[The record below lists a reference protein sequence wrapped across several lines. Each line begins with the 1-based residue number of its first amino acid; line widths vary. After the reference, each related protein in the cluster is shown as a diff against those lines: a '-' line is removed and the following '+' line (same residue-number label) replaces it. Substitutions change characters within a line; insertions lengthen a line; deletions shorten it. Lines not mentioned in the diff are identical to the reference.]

1 MSLNSIPDDVLNT
14 HILPLAT
21 MEWELRDI
29 IKELTGERD
38 EFKKTLL
45 ENLEHLKTEKEK
57 RNKLEVDAKKNAKLI
72 KYYKNQ
78 VEELVGGSRNY
89 TYDSDD
95 DY

>member
-21 MEWELRDI
+21 MEAELRDI
-29 IKELTGERD
+29 IRELTGERD

-45 ENLEHLKTEKEK
+45 ENLEHLRDEKMK
-57 RNKLEVDAKKNAKLI
+57 RNELEIDARKNAKLI

-78 VEELVGGSRNY
+78 VEELVGARQNT

-95 DY
+95 Y